1 VSKLVTP
8 AQLVADA
15 YMYANMVQ
23 ASNSFV
29 TPTQALRLVN
39 LAASEFYDLLVA
51 ARGHEYYISEQTIAI
66 IPGTIGVPS
75 TARYALPAD
84 HYETVSIT
92 LQWGTNQ
99 VEEVPDYGSI
109 RDRYEYL
116 NGLQWSQWNCKAFRI
131 RGTFIEFL
139 PIPSSSVTA
148 THQYI
153 PCFTDM
159 TLGGASFD
167 GVNGWERL
175 ISLKT
180 AVDMCMIA
188 QRDAGDLNSRYETE
202 KQRIQD
208 MADSRAAEH
217 PAQIRDVYPETG
229 GGLLS
234 RFLP

>member
-29 TPTQALRLVN
+29 TATQALRLVN

-66 IPGTIGVPS
+66 VGGTS
-75 TARYALPAD
+75 RYALPAD

-92 LQWGTNQ
+92 LAWGTDQ
-99 VEEVPDYGSI
+99 TEEVNDYSSI
-109 RDRYEYL
+109 RNRVDYL
-116 NGLQWSQWNCKAFRI
+116 NGLQWSQWNDKAFRL
-131 RGTFIEFL
+131 RAGFIEFL
-139 PIPSSSVTA
+139 PIPTSSVTA

-159 TLGGASFD
+159 TLGGTSFD

-175 ISLKT
+175 IALK
-180 AVDMCMIA
+180 AACDMCMIA
-188 QRDAGDLNSRYETE
+188 QRDTGDLSVRYEAE

-217 PAQIRDVYPETG
+217 PAQIRETFPETG
-229 GGLLS
+229 GGILS